1 MKKLWIL
8 SLAAVMLLS
17 MAACGQKRE
26 NDEEERI
33 VGGWVRAES
42 PEITEELLAL
52 TDKVEDIYI
61 TPVAYLAHQLVA
73 GTNHRLLCR
82 VSAVAEDAAETWAV
96 VTLYEDLQGNV
107 SLAEIRDFGVE
118 THLGDGPM
126 PGGWSQTDSPVLT
139 DEDRDIFEKAAK
151 SLIGTELEPL
161 ARVSEQVVAGMN
173 YCYVCADTPMYPGG
187 ETTYT
192 LAYVYQDL
200 QGNVTMT
207 DCKPLLGD
215 GGNS

>member
-1 MKKLWIL
+1 MKKFLVL

-17 MAACGQKRE
+17 AAACGQKRE
-26 NDEEERI
+26 GDEERI

-42 PEITEELLAL
+42 PEITDALRAL
-52 TDKVEDIYI
+52 TDKVEDIHI

-107 SLAEIRDFGVE
+107 SLTEIRDFGVE
-118 THLGDGPM
+118 TDLGDGPM
-126 PGGWSQTDSPVLT
+126 PGGWSQTDSPTLT
-139 DEDRDIFEKAAK
+139 DEDRDIFAKAAK
-151 SLIGTELEPL
+151 SVIGTELEPL

-187 ETTYT
+187 EAYT

-207 DCKPLLGD
+207 DYKPLPVD
-215 GGNS
+215 DGNS